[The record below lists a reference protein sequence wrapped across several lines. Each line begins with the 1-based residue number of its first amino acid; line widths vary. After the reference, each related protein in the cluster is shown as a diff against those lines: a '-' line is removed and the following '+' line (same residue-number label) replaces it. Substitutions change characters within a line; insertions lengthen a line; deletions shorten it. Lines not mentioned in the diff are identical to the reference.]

1 MSYNNIEGLK
11 LLLSH
16 PTLITLTLNQKYN
29 DVTPVMAAVMK
40 NRLEELVL
48 LISDPRVDLDTTDR
62 EGRSLGVVA
71 RWLFS
76 RCILKITR
84 PDMK

>member
-1 MSYNNIEGLK
+1 MSYNNTKGLK

-40 NRLEELVL
+40 NRLEQLVL
-48 LISDPRVDLDTTDR
+48 LVSDPRVNLETTDR
-62 EGRSLGVVA
+62 EGRSLEEVA

-76 RCILKITR
+76 SCILKITR
-84 PDMK
+84 PDMN